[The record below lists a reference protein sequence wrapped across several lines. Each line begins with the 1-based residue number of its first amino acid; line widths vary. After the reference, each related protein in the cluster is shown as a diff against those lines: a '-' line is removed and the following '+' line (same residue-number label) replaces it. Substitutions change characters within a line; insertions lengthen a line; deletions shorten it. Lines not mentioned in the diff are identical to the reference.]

1 MQQKTQLKAGS
12 WWADLELNQ
21 DSTDYESVALP
32 LSYRPLIS
40 SRTNNFSISVYI
52 CQHSIS
58 SKVRL
63 HALQHALLN
72 SSVHMPWQGLLISGC
87 VIVMR

>member
-1 MQQKTQLKAGS
+1 
-12 WWADLELNQ
+12 
-21 DSTDYESVALP
+21 
-32 LSYRPLIS
+32 LIS